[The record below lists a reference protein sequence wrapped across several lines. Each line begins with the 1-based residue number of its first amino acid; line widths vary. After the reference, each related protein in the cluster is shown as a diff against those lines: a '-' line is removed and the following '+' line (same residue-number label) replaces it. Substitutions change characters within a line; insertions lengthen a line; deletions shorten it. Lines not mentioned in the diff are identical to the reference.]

1 MNTIDCI
8 RTRRSVRKF
17 KNEQIKDEELI
28 QVLEAGTWS
37 PTSMGAQH
45 PHIIAVQN
53 IAVQNPRFLDR
64 LRKMNAEVMG
74 TISDPYY
81 GAPTIILVLTDRGY
95 SNEIY
100 DGSIVLQTMML
111 AAHEIGLGTCWI
123 HREKE
128 MFDSDEG
135 KQLRRDMGID
145 DDLMGIGALS
155 IGYEAEGGSHA
166 PKPRKP
172 DYYKV
177 VK

>member
-8 RTRRSVRKF
+8 KTRRSVRKF
-17 KNEQIKDEELI
+17 KNEQIKDDELI

-37 PTSMGAQH
+37 PTSMAAQH
-45 PHIIAVQN
+45 PHIVAVQTPAF
-53 IAVQNPRFLDR
+53 IER

-74 TISDPYY
+74 TMGDPYY

-95 SNEIY
+95 GNEAY

-123 HREKE
+123 HRERE
-128 MFDSDEG
+128 MFDSKEG
-135 KQLRRDMGID
+135 RQLLRDMGIQE
-145 DDLMGIGALS
+145 DLMGIGALS

-166 PKPRKP
+166 PKPRKLN
-172 DYYKV
+172 YYQILK
-177 VK
+177 

>member
-8 RTRRSVRKF
+8 KTRRSVRKYR
-17 KNEQIKDEELI
+17 NEQIKDDELI

-45 PHIIAVQN
+45 PHIV
-53 IAVQNPRFLDR
+53 AVQNPAFIER
-64 LRKMNAEVMG
+64 V
-74 TISDPYY
+74 
-81 GAPTIILVLTDRGY
+81 
-95 SNEIY
+95 Y

-123 HREKE
+123 HRERE
-128 MFDSDEG
+128 MFDSKEG
-135 KQLRRDMGID
+135 RQLLRDMGIQE
-145 DDLMGIGALS
+145 DLMGIGALS
-155 IGYEAEGGSHA
+155 IGYEAEGGSHS

-172 DYYKV
+172 DYYKI

>member
-8 RTRRSVRKF
+8 KTRRSVRKF
-17 KNEQIKDEELI
+17 KNEQIKDDELI

-53 IAVQNPRFLDR
+53 SAFIER

-74 TISDPYY
+74 ATGDPYY

-95 SNEIY
+95 GNEVY

-123 HREKE
+123 HRERE
-128 MFDSDEG
+128 MFDSEEG
-135 KQLRRDMGID
+135 KQLLRDMGIQ

-166 PKPRKP
+166 PKPRKS
-172 DYYKV
+172 DYYKI

>member
-8 RTRRSVRKF
+8 KTRRSVRKF
-17 KNEQIKDEELI
+17 KDEQIKDDELI

-53 IAVQNPRFLDR
+53 PAFIVR

-74 TISDPYY
+74 TTGDPYY
-81 GAPTIILVLTDRGY
+81 
-95 SNEIY
+95 
-100 DGSIVLQTMML
+100 GSIVLQTMML

-123 HREKE
+123 HRERE
-128 MFDSDEG
+128 MFDTEEG
-135 KQLRRDMGID
+135 RQLLRDMGIQE
-145 DDLMGIGALS
+145 DLMGIGALS
-155 IGYEAEGGSHA
+155 IGYEAEGCSHA

-172 DYYKV
+172 DYYKI

>member
-8 RTRRSVRKF
+8 KTRRSVRKF

-28 QVLEAGTWS
+28 QVLKAGTWS

-53 IAVQNPRFLDR
+53 PAFLNR
-64 LRKMNAEVMG
+64 LRKMNAEVLG
-74 TISDPYY
+74 TTSDPYY

-95 SNEIY
+95 GNEIY

-123 HREKE
+123 HRERE
-128 MFDSDEG
+128 MFDTEAG
-135 KQLRRDMGID
+135 QQLLRDLGIND
-145 DDLMGIGALS
+145 NLMGIGALS
-155 IGYEAEGGSHA
+155 IGYEAEGGSHT